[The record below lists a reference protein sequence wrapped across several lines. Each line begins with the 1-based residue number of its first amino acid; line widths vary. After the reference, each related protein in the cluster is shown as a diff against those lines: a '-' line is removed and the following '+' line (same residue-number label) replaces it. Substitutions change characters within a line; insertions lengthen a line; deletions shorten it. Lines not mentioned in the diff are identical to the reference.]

1 MRQSRPS
8 TTKLFLKKPL
18 EERLTYSMFHSV
30 NPDQHYPLT
39 LKHKARQRIAPM
51 IGATPL
57 KKFFV
62 D

>member
-1 MRQSRPS
+1 MRQSRTS
-8 TTKLFLKKPL
+8 TTQLFLKKPL

-39 LKHKARQRIAPM
+39 LKHKARQRIV
-51 IGATPL
+51 PL